1 MAGRRHRSLDI
12 TSIQSLLSR
21 KDDEEFIDDEGDS
34 DSDDPRDDS
43 DEDRDYVFGESY
55 SESEESSDDEHEG
68 PAASTLPPP
77 RTVGA
82 ATSSPST
89 SWLQPSHA
97 GPKRRMTDEGRTSS
111 SQNMDDPVQPSSSCQ
126 GHTRADALS
135 PPSPPQPTMRSRG
148 RGRQRTCTRPTLRA
162 SRVNIRGRSQRM
174 RTPDVN
180 SHDSER
186 WQWLD
191 GDSYQPQTFN
201 FDESGSG
208 IRVADFS
215 GNSTEKD
222 YFNYFWNDEIIDT
235 IVEESNRYFH
245 FIQGGKV
252 LNPHSRYHHG
262 DYQEE

>member
-1 MAGRRHRSLDI
+1 MAGRRRRSLDLP
-12 TSIQSLLSR
+12 SIQSLLSR
-21 KDDEEFIDDEGDS
+21 KDDGEFIDDEGDS

-43 DEDRDYVFGESY
+43 DEDRDYVFGEDF
-55 SESEESSDDEHEG
+55 SESEESSDDEREG

-77 RTVGA
+77 LTVRA
-82 ATSSPST
+82 ATSSPSST

-111 SQNMDDPVQPSSSCQ
+111 AENDIDDPDQPSSSCQ
-126 GHTRADALS
+126 PHTRADALS

-208 IRVADFS
+208 IRVADFNE
-215 GNSTEKD
+215 NSTEKD
-222 YFNYFWNDEIIDT
+222 YFIYFLNDEIIDT

-252 LNPHSRYHHG
+252 LSQHSRYH
-262 DYQEE
+262 Q